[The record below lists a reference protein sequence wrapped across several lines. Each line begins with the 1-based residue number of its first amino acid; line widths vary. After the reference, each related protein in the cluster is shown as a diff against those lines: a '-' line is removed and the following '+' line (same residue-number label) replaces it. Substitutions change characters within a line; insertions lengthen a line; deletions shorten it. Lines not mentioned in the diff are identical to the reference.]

1 MKEFI
6 EYLAKNLVDD
16 PNNVR
21 VEETVEDNKIT
32 IRLHVSRNDLGKV
45 IGKQGRTAKSI
56 RTLLTA
62 VAAKHNKSG
71 HLEIDEGKPPP
82 QNQQESKPETTG
94 KTTGKTTGET
104 TGETTGQSSGQSS

>member
-16 PNNVR
+16 PNSVR
-21 VEETVEDNKIT
+21 VEETVEDNKVT

-71 HLEIDEGKPPP
+71 HLEIDEGKSGQHPPS
-82 QNQQESKPETTG
+82 EEG
-94 KTTGKTTGET
+94 EKTDSGAAGKTTGET
-104 TGETTGQSSGQSS
+104 TGETTG